1 MSGGKA
7 VGVVVLLVGLFLG
20 INAIYTVSEVDQVV
34 VTRFG
39 APVGKPEVNP
49 GLKFKVPFVDVVNR
63 FDKRFLPWDGD
74 ANQMVTADKK
84 YIWVDTFARWR
95 VADPLLFF
103 QKVRNENGAQTR
115 LDDLIDGATRTV
127 VASQPLLAVVRSTAL
142 TDEELAAEAENIE
155 QPQQEQ
161 PKGAPAPDEKPAA
174 AQDGSDQ
181 PKADD
186 EDSKEE
192 DKTEEKAKDAAKSMQ
207 ELVRGRNAIQE
218 RIRSLAAPA
227 LVEMGIELIDVR
239 IKRINYVN
247 SVQVK
252 VFERMISERKRI
264 ASQYRSEGQ
273 GEAAKIRGQMEQ
285 ELKEI
290 ESESYRQAKE
300 IRGNADAE
308 ATDIYAEAYKRDP
321 EFYRFLK
328 TLETYESSFDGNTR
342 FVLDTKGE
350 FTRYLN
356 P

>member
-7 VGVVVLLVGLFLG
+7 AGVIVLLVGLFLG
-20 INAIYTVSEVDQVV
+20 MNAIYTVSEVDQVV

-155 QPQQEQ
+155 QPQQEK
-161 PKGAPAPDEKPAA
+161 PKAAPDQAEEPASEDAEAEPKPEDEGAKKEDA
-174 AQDGSDQ
+174 
-181 PKADD
+181 KADPV
-186 EDSKEE
+186 
-192 DKTEEKAKDAAKSMQ
+192 KSMQ
-207 ELVRGRNAIQE
+207 ESVRGRNAIQE

-328 TLETYESSFDGNTR
+328 TLETYERSFDGNTR

>member
-7 VGVVVLLVGLFLG
+7 VGVVVLLIGLFLG
-20 INAIYTVSEVDQVV
+20 MNAIYTVSEVDQVV

-103 QKVRNENGAQTR
+103 QKVRNESGAQTR

-155 QPQQEQ
+155 QPQQDQ
-161 PKGAPAPDEKPAA
+161 PTAVPAPAADNKAEEGN
-174 AQDGSDQ
+174 AQA
-181 PKADD
+181 KAEG
-186 EDSKEE
+186 EDAQKE
-192 DKTEEKAKDAAKSMQ
+192 DKAAEKAPDAEKSSQ
-207 ELVRGRNAIQE
+207 ELVRGRNAIQD

-264 ASQYRSEGQ
+264 AAQYRSEGQ

-342 FVLDTKGE
+342 FVLDTNGE